1 MFGEYFDAHPLKA
14 DLAAPP
20 LRLFP
25 PMDDRAAWEG
35 VTPEDRADLLAL
47 ADHYRGVPYP
57 LCTASQFMAF
67 VRSGSRSAHEEPYF
81 LRRMKLVAA
90 VMDCCVSGRTDALDE
105 VIDGLWCI
113 CEETSWVISAH
124 NVNAFPGARR
134 AEELPLPEPDNP
146 YIDLFAAQTAMIL
159 SLSCQLLE
167 RQLDEITPLLRRR
180 VRREIRQRILS
191 PFMARD
197 DFWWMGFI
205 RRDLCNWT
213 PWIISNV
220 MATACVWA
228 EDRLELAELT
238 DRALRMVDRWLDVVP
253 EDGGCDEGV
262 GYWNMA
268 GGALLDCLTLLE
280 TMTAGRVTFWENPKL
295 RAILSFPEKV
305 RLENGWY
312 VNFAD
317 CDARP
322 QLCGERLQ
330 TAGERIGSE
339 SLRRMGM
346 ELRGKPSDQISDVP
360 HMTRLLARL
369 FHPAGDAPAFLG
381 GQRDVW
387 LNDLQ
392 LRIHEEGG
400 LLLCCKGGHNGESH
414 NHNDVGSF
422 MLYAGGQPAIVD
434 AGNMTYTAKTFSGER
449 YTLWNTRAAYHNI
462 PMIGGCEQQP
472 GTARAA
478 RDIQPTPA
486 GLRLDMA
493 EAYGPEA
500 GVMRAAR
507 ELSVSGGRFLL
518 TDEIA
523 LQSAQPVTWVFLLR
537 EAPTLADGSAAFS
550 GLRMSLD
557 ADLTAAVE
565 EIPITDPRMARHYP
579 GSLWRLTL
587 TAPEA
592 AEHRRSFTI
601 IPISKGV

>member
-1 MFGEYFDAHPLKA
+1 MFGEYFDAHPLREA
-14 DLAAPP
+14 LEQPP

-47 ADHYRGVPYP
+47 ADRYRDIPYP
-57 LCTASQFMAF
+57 ICTATQFMAF
-67 VRSGSRSAHEEPYF
+67 VRSGSRSAYEDPYF
-81 LRRMKLVAA
+81 LRRKKLVAA
-90 VMDCCVSGRTDALDE
+90 VMDHCVSGREEALDD
-105 VIDGLWCI
+105 VVDGLWCV

-124 NVNAFPGARR
+124 NVNSFPGARR
-134 AEELPLPEPDNP
+134 AEELPLPDPENP
-146 YIDLFAAQTAMIL
+146 YVDLFAAQTAMIL
-159 SLSCQLLE
+159 SLTCQLLE
-167 RQLDEITPLLRRR
+167 RQLDEVTPLLRRR
-180 VRREIRQRILS
+180 IRREIRQRVLT

-220 MATACVWA
+220 MVTACVWA
-228 EDRLELAELT
+228 EDRFELAELT

-268 GGALLDCLTLLE
+268 GGALLDCLTVLE
-280 TMTAGRVTFWENPKL
+280 TATKGRVTFWENPKL

-305 RLENGWY
+305 RLPGGWY

-322 QLCGERLQ
+322 LLCGERLQ
-330 TAGERIGSE
+330 TAGERIGNE
-339 SLRRMGM
+339 SLRRMGL
-346 ELRGKPSDQISDVP
+346 ELRGTPSDQISDVP
-360 HMTRLLARL
+360 HMTRLLMRL
-369 FHPAGDAPAFLG
+369 FHPAEEAPARIG
-381 GQRDVW
+381 GHRDVW

-392 LRIHEEGG
+392 LRIHEEEG

-434 AGNMTYTAKTFSGER
+434 AGNMIYTAKTFSNER

-472 GTARAA
+472 GAAHAA
-478 RDIQPTPA
+478 RDVRPTPT

-500 GVMRAAR
+500 CVTRALR
-507 ELSVSGGRFLL
+507 ELSVSGGQFTL
-518 TDEIA
+518 TDDIA
-523 LQSAQPVTWVFLLR
+523 LQRALPMTWVFLLR
-537 EAPTLADGSAAFS
+537 DAPVLADGCVLFS
-550 GLRMSLD
+550 GLRMALD
-557 ADLTAAVE
+557 RDLTPDIE

-592 AEHRRSFTI
+592 LAHFRRFV
-601 IPISKGV
+601 ISGT